1 MSILRP
7 KNWHMI
13 AYICYIDI
21 MANLAENAANTET
34 EFDAAFFDES
44 SRAWMENKVRVGAQI
59 HYRCEYIH
67 SNQQRCK
74 KPCETRVTTVYEYCK
89 KHKRMGKIR
98 EVKQERQQKQEV
110 PPRVLNLRSR
120 NIPMHVS

>member
-1 MSILRP
+1 
-7 KNWHMI
+7 
-13 AYICYIDI
+13 
-21 MANLAENAANTET
+21 MAHLAENAENAANIKS

-98 EVKQERQQKQEV
+98 EVKQQKQEKKEV
-110 PPRVLNLRSR
+110 QEKQSRVLNLRSR